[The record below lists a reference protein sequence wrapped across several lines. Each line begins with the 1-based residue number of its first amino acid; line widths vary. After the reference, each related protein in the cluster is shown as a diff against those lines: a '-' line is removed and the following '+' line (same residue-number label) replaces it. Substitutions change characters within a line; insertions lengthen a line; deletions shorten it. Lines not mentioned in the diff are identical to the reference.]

1 MGILLHKY
9 MSDKTNEASIRA
21 ASEAWH
27 ERNTNALRP
36 QGATRDNGRTPLQA
50 VANMVENYWIQI
62 DQIDDE
68 LDWHYFETNP
78 QDADGMTVE
87 DGAQKE
93 E

>member
-1 MGILLHKY
+1 
-9 MSDKTNEASIRA
+9 
-21 ASEAWH
+21 
-27 ERNTNALRP
+27 
-36 QGATRDNGRTPLQA
+36 
-50 VANMVENYWIQI
+50 MVENYWIQI